1 MGAAKN
7 KSDKSRR
14 ATPRELVVD
23 TNGAIASIIPT
34 DPAGVQRAS
43 RNIGRVI
50 GVLCAAVWL
59 WLSGDLVVLGT
70 LVSAAMALQFWPFPI
85 PQPLLMVT
93 AFVTVLLSSC
103 GVTLA
108 TLAALG
114 AFFVYTPESADSCS
128 EMNNAVGELSAI
140 RDEMLTRK
148 VRYTDKMLLRT
159 LREERQQRRERS

>member
-1 MGAAKN
+1 M
-7 KSDKSRR
+7 
-14 ATPRELVVD
+14 
-23 TNGAIASIIPT
+23 
-34 DPAGVQRAS
+34 
-43 RNIGRVI
+43 
-50 GVLCAAVWL
+50 
-59 WLSGDLVVLGT
+59 
-70 LVSAAMALQFWPFPI
+70 
-85 PQPLLMVT
+85 
-93 AFVTVLLSSC
+93 TVLLSSC